1 MWYVVDF
8 GIVNEVMF
16 TAFVSTNAQNFGG
29 NNLHFNVIWRQEK
42 NSSVKC
48 YKPKTSLTT
57 LIIN

>member
-29 NNLHFNVIWRQEK
+29 NNLHFNVIWRQDK
-42 NSSVKC
+42 KKIAVSNA
-48 YKPKTSLTT
+48 
-57 LIIN
+57 INQKHH